1 MYGKTILLFII
12 LRINI
17 SDINNS
23 IFTSI
28 LDINNHAITHRNV
41 YTWVKKKTFLSK
53 KRNSW
58 YL

>member
-28 LDINNHAITHRNV
+28 LDINNHAV
-41 YTWVKKKTFLSK
+41 YSQKCVFLSK
-53 KRNSW
+53 EKNFFK
-58 YL
+58 